1 MQVAWELERWPAPR
15 GAAEPDPV
23 PAFPEGQLRLVFD
36 DSASTPVAPWS
47 DHVEPAAE
55 RAGEIHDASV
65 VATLRQA
72 LARRVEQPSEPA
84 ADATPPAAAP
94 APAKPARVLAPT
106 FARKPAEAAAA
117 RRPPLRGVT
126 TAAVAAVVIAA
137 VGFPVLTKLRAG
149 APSEPAGVV
158 AEPPAP
164 AAPRPAVAETA
175 AMAGATAA
183 AKPEPRTPAVEPPRS
198 ANPRPMRPNARSGAR
213 TRTRTPQ
220 IELPAPRPPEAAP
233 SPAAVVVTEPA
244 VEAPPPPPAREP
256 VAPAGPFF
264 EMRDVHVPPQIVA
277 RVEPV
282 VPASV
287 AGPVNEIVVVRV
299 LVSQA
304 GQPSM
309 ARLLRASK
317 TGPAIDNAVIQAVHQ
332 WTFVPAQR
340 RGTPVSCW
348 YHVGVSVGGH

>member
-1 MQVAWELERWPAPR
+1 
-15 GAAEPDPV
+15 
-23 PAFPEGQLRLVFD
+23 
-36 DSASTPVAPWS
+36 
-47 DHVEPAAE
+47 
-55 RAGEIHDASV
+55 
-65 VATLRQA
+65 
-72 LARRVEQPSEPA
+72 
-84 ADATPPAAAP
+84 
-94 APAKPARVLAPT
+94 
-106 FARKPAEAAAA
+106 
-117 RRPPLRGVT
+117 
-126 TAAVAAVVIAA
+126 
-137 VGFPVLTKLRAG
+137 
-149 APSEPAGVV
+149 
-158 AEPPAP
+158 
-164 AAPRPAVAETA
+164 
-175 AMAGATAA
+175 
-183 AKPEPRTPAVEPPRS
+183 
-198 ANPRPMRPNARSGAR
+198 MRPNARSGAR

-348 YHVGVSVGGH
+348 YHVGVSIGGH